1 MLIAPGA
8 NMKLFGNGGYAV
20 ETLAAFDKS
29 QAVIEFT
36 PDGKVTSVNDN
47 FLTALGYARHEVM
60 GRDHAL
66 FVEPAYRDS
75 AEYRDFWA
83 SMARGQFK
91 AGEFKRIGKDG
102 KEVWIQASYNPVM
115 SGGKVVKVVKIASD
129 ITAEKLRAADAEGQ
143 IQAIGRTQAVIHFKL
158 DGTILDANDNFLNV
172 LGYRREE
179 IVGKHHSMFVEG
191 AIVASESYRRF
202 WSDLARGEF
211 KADEFKRIGKGGKE
225 VWLHA
230 SYNPILDAGGKPFK
244 VVKFATD
251 ITASV
256 LRRQRRE
263 QTAQKI
269 DEELAEVAKAI
280 SATDERAVSAASAAT
295 QTSATVHAVAAGAEE
310 LAGSVQEISRQVTA
324 AMNMSVHA
332 VAQAGEADRIV
343 NGLAEAAQKIGEITA
358 LISGIAAQT
367 NLLALNATIEA
378 ARAGDAGRGFA
389 VVANEV
395 KALADQTGRATSEI
409 ANQISGVQSS
419 TRGAVSAIGSITE
432 TIQNLNE
439 ISSGIAAAVEQQTA
453 VTREIA
459 QNMQVASTG
468 VEQISRNI
476 TSISAA
482 TNQVAASAQT
492 VREISRTSTA
502 A

>member
-1 MLIAPGA
+1 
-8 NMKLFGNGGYAV
+8 MKLFWNRGHAA

-29 QAVIEFT
+29 QAMIEFT
-36 PDGKVTSVNDN
+36 PDGKVTAVNDN
-47 FLTALGYARHEVM
+47 FLNALGYSRSEIM
-60 GRDHAL
+60 GQHHSL

-75 AEYRDFWA
+75 AEYRDFWP
-83 SMARGQFK
+83 SMARGEFK
-91 AGEFKRIGKDG
+91 AGEFKRIGKGG
-102 KEVWIQASYNPVM
+102 KEVWIQASYNPVF

-129 ITAEKLRAADAEGQ
+129 ITKEKLRAADADGQ
-143 IQAIGRTQAVIHFKL
+143 LKAINRVQAVIHFNL
-158 DGTILDANDNFLNV
+158 DGTILDANDNFLNA

-179 IVGKHHSMFVEG
+179 IVGKHHSMFVE
-191 AIVASESYRRF
+191 AAFAASDPYKRF

-225 VWLHA
+225 VWIQA
-230 SYNPILDAGGKPFK
+230 SYNPIFDASGHPFK

-251 ITASV
+251 VTSSV
-256 LRRQRRE
+256 IRRHQRE
-263 QTAQKI
+263 QTSRKI
-269 DEELAEVAKAI
+269 DEELADVARAI
-280 SATDERAVSAASAAT
+280 SETDERAVSAASAAT

-324 AMNMSVHA
+324 AMNMSVNA
-332 VAQAGEADRIV
+332 VSQASEADRIV

-409 ANQISGVQSS
+409 ATQISGVQHS
-419 TRGAVSAIGSITE
+419 TRGAVSAIGSIAE

-459 QNMQVASTG
+459 ENMHVASTG
-468 VEQISRNI
+468 VEQISQNI

-482 TNQVAASAQT
+482 TNQVAASAKT
-492 VREISRTSTA
+492 VREISRASA
-502 A
+502 AA

>member
-1 MLIAPGA
+1 
-8 NMKLFGNGGYAV
+8 MKFFGNHGYTV

-29 QAVIEFT
+29 QGMIEFT

-47 FLTALGYARHEVM
+47 FLKALGYSRSEVM
-60 GRDHAL
+60 GQHHSL
-66 FVEPAYRDS
+66 FLDPACRDS
-75 AEYRDFWA
+75 ADYRDFWP
-83 SMARGQFK
+83 SLARGAFK
-91 AGEFKRIGKDG
+91 AGEFKRLGKG
-102 KEVWIQASYNPVM
+102 GREVWILASYNPVI

-129 ITAEKLRAADAEGQ
+129 ITREKLRAADAEGQ
-143 IQAIGRTQAVIHFKL
+143 IKAINRAQAVIHFNL

-172 LGYRREE
+172 MGYRRED
-179 IVGKHHSMFVEG
+179 IVGKHHAIFVEP
-191 AIVASESYRRF
+191 AFAASDAYRRF
-202 WSDLARGEF
+202 WADLARGEF
-211 KADEFKRIGKGGKE
+211 KADEFKRIGRGGKE
-225 VWLHA
+225 VWIQA
-230 SYNPILDAGGKPFK
+230 SYNPIFDASGHPFK

-256 LRRQRRE
+256 NRRRE
-263 QTAQKI
+263 RERTAKKI
-269 DEELAEVAKAI
+269 DDELAEVARAM
-280 SATDERAVSAASAAT
+280 SETDERTVSAASAAT
-295 QTSATVHAVAAGAEE
+295 QTSATVHAVAAGAEQ

-332 VAQAGEADRIV
+332 VSQAGEADRIV
-343 NGLAEAAQKIGEITA
+343 NGLAETTQKIGEITA

-378 ARAGDAGRGFA
+378 ARAGEAGRGFA

-395 KALADQTGRATSEI
+395 KALADQTRRATSEI
-409 ANQISGVQSS
+409 AGQISGVQHS
-419 TRGAVSAIGSITE
+419 TRGAVSAIGSIAE

-459 QNMQVASTG
+459 ENMHVASTG
-468 VEQISRNI
+468 VEQISQNI

-482 TNQVAASAQT
+482 TNQVAASTKT
-492 VREISRTSTA
+492 VREISRASA
-502 A
+502 AA